1 MLATTAATLQVVLKY
16 ALGSGQVVIPRSK
29 SLSHMKESLDLDNLR
44 FSSKEL
50 TLLVNLDGRLKK

>member
-1 MLATTAATLQVVLKY
+1 MLATIAATLQVVLKY

-29 SLSHMKESLDLDNLR
+29 SLAHMKESLELDTLQ

-50 TLLVNLDGRLKK
+50 KLLVSLDGRLRK